1 MGLIKI
7 RSDIKKLELTLAELQ
22 QFQEKKRSS
31 SKKKTETK
39 EEVKSNGSSKQ

>member
-22 QFQEKKRSS
+22 QYQEKKRA

-39 EEVKSNGSSKQ
+39 EEVKENGSSK